1 MSVQLDGVGTV
12 IVGKITEVQV
22 TFGNLKYIKTRSR
35 LTNTG
40 VNNYFVYVTDEQY
53 SFFWD
58 KVGRKAIIFATNYD
72 TLDGPFFELIH
83 YILIG
88 EGSVISD
95 FH

>member
-1 MSVQLDGVGTV
+1 
-12 IVGKITEVQV
+12 
-22 TFGNLKYIKTRSR
+22 
-35 LTNTG
+35 
-40 VNNYFVYVTDEQY
+40 VYVTDEQY

-58 KVGRKAIIFATNYD
+58 KVGRKAIIFATKCNTPD
-72 TLDGPFFELIH
+72 ESFFELLH